1 VAEFVAWVRQIEGPG
16 DEGRRLWR
24 KTSRV
29 RAEIQ
34 LPTPRL
40 PGEPQRAGQ
49 EVLTALCRQA
59 GAPELRAEVQAEIE
73 EGKLGPELVV
83 TLVNTSPEI
92 EDVDTYLYEAV
103 LRVDAGETLPFV
115 LDDLPDSFRY
125 DRRVDAYG
133 VHCGVLKVSRTQFET
148 TDVATREQPRPE
160 YWDAE
165 NLGPEPELTF
175 AALSRDP
182 LPHLHRLVRD
192 LRIWG
197 RRFWSEEELRQRQHA
212 EGWSE
217 ATFERAMEEGHAF
230 WHEVERVEAGLR
242 LLQEE
247 LVVLRA
253 FTLMNRAFL
262 RARLRHDRWRP
273 FQIGFIL
280 ATLPSVRLNGRGET
294 ETVDTLWFPTGGG
307 KTETYL
313 GLSVIVAFLDRLRG
327 KYHGI
332 TSWAR
337 FPLRMLSLQQTQR
350 FADVLAAA
358 ELVRQEEG
366 ISGDVFSA
374 GFLVGPGTPNRIPA
388 DPRPGDPNPD
398 DPEMARQWR
407 ILLRCPFCG
416 SDDVQMA
423 FDRNRWTLDHQCAN
437 GSCPWRGPLP
447 FRIVDD
453 EIFRFLP
460 TMVVGTLDKAANVS
474 LQAAMRGFYGA
485 PLGRCPR
492 HGHGF
497 TYARRSRHPHG
508 CLVPGCNEVPAALG
522 QEASL
527 FPPTIRIQDE
537 LHLLRDSLGAIDA
550 HYESLVDDLQRQF
563 DGVPAILASSATVAG
578 HDEQVATLY
587 RRPGR
592 LFPQPGPRTGLSFW
606 TKNSGRLGRLF
617 IGVAPRGVTLD
628 YAADRANEAL
638 QRAVRRALEDPAGVA
653 QEARVHVD
661 SVPELASFYGVGVV
675 YGATLRD
682 VEAAARSF
690 ETQIPLEPINAVTL
704 TGRTPLEEVREALA
718 RLTNPEPDF
727 NDRIHLVAASSMLSH
742 GVDLDRLNIMVML
755 GLPLST
761 AEFIQATSR
770 VGRLL
775 PALVL
780 VLHKIGR
787 ERDAKVFR
795 SFPQFVEH
803 ADRLID
809 PVPITRRSRRVLEL
823 TFPGLFMGRV
833 YGVHEPAAL
842 ARGFG
847 ALTTPRNLRRAFQT
861 MPVLEEDEYAA
872 LVALLGATGPLDEG
886 IRNDIREYVR
896 QVFRGIN
903 DPATPAQFVTD
914 LMPLQPMRSLRDVE
928 EQVPVYS
935 RGGEP

>member
-1 VAEFVAWVRQIEGPG
+1 
-16 DEGRRLWR
+16 
-24 KTSRV
+24 
-29 RAEIQ
+29 
-34 LPTPRL
+34 
-40 PGEPQRAGQ
+40 
-49 EVLTALCRQA
+49 
-59 GAPELRAEVQAEIE
+59 
-73 EGKLGPELVV
+73 
-83 TLVNTSPEI
+83 
-92 EDVDTYLYEAV
+92 
-103 LRVDAGETLPFV
+103 
-115 LDDLPDSFRY
+115 
-125 DRRVDAYG
+125 
-133 VHCGVLKVSRTQFET
+133 
-148 TDVATREQPRPE
+148 
-160 YWDAE
+160 
-165 NLGPEPELTF
+165 
-175 AALSRDP
+175 
-182 LPHLHRLVRD
+182 
-192 LRIWG
+192 
-197 RRFWSEEELRQRQHA
+197 
-212 EGWSE
+212 
-217 ATFERAMEEGHAF
+217 
-230 WHEVERVEAGLR
+230 
-242 LLQEE
+242 
-247 LVVLRA
+247 
-253 FTLMNRAFL
+253 
-262 RARLRHDRWRP
+262 
-273 FQIGFIL
+273 
-280 ATLPSVRLNGRGET
+280 
-294 ETVDTLWFPTGGG
+294 
-307 KTETYL
+307 
-313 GLSVIVAFLDRLRG
+313 
-327 KYHGI
+327 
-332 TSWAR
+332 
-337 FPLRMLSLQQTQR
+337 
-350 FADVLAAA
+350 
-358 ELVRQEEG
+358 
-366 ISGDVFSA
+366 
-374 GFLVGPGTPNRIPA
+374 
-388 DPRPGDPNPD
+388 
-398 DPEMARQWR
+398 
-407 ILLRCPFCG
+407 
-416 SDDVQMA
+416 
-423 FDRNRWTLDHQCAN
+423 
-437 GSCPWRGPLP
+437 
-447 FRIVDD
+447 
-453 EIFRFLP
+453 
-460 TMVVGTLDKAANVS
+460 
-474 LQAAMRGFYGA
+474 
-485 PLGRCPR
+485 
-492 HGHGF
+492 
-497 TYARRSRHPHG
+497 
-508 CLVPGCNEVPAALG
+508 LG